1 MAVVEVGVVVVEEV
15 TVAVRVA
22 AHHLR
27 REGVAD
33 GHDVAAALAPAA
45 VRVRSVGGEPR
56 IRRRRFLHETEDG
69 GGVIALGLRGVEE
82 GER

>member
-22 AHHLR
+22 ANHLC

-33 GHDVAAALAPAA
+33 GDDVAAALAPAA
-45 VRVRSVGGEPR
+45 VRVGSVGRQPR
-56 IRRRRFLHETEDG
+56 VRRRRVLHEPEDG
-69 GGVIALGLRGVEE
+69 GGVVALSLRGVEE

>member
-22 AHHLR
+22 ANHLC

-33 GHDVAAALAPAA
+33 GHDVAAALAPGT
-45 VRVRSVGGEPR
+45 VRVGSVGREPR
-56 IRRRRFLHETEDG
+56 IRRRRVFHEPEDG
-69 GGVIALGLRGVEE
+69 GGVVALSLRGVEE

>member
-33 GHDVAAALAPAA
+33 GDDVAAALAPAA
-45 VRVRSVGGEPR
+45 VRVGSVGGEPR
-56 IRRRRFLHETEDG
+56 IRRRRVFHEPEDG

>member
-22 AHHLR
+22 ANHLC

-33 GHDVAAALAPAA
+33 GDDVAAALAPAA
-45 VRVRSVGGEPR
+45 VRVGSVRGEPS
-56 IRRRRFLHETEDG
+56 IRRRRVFHEPEDG
-69 GGVIALGLRGVEE
+69 GGVVALSLRGVEE